1 MRDGDARLRV
11 GALVASVAAIVT
23 MIVVGPR
30 PRTGQAASAGS
41 SIAASARLGN
51 PPLVGHAPIVAPAP
65 TSAPP
70 PPDADLRVGIGRRAF
85 FDPNLSTP
93 PGTSCASCHDPE
105 RGYAGV
111 NGSTRGV
118 PRGSRA
124 GHFAARTAPSVL
136 YLRFVRRFR
145 FHWDEEADYPEPSGG
160 FFWDGRA
167 DSITSLIRQPLFN
180 PDEMGNTDARAL
192 AERLQGAPYAD
203 DIRATFERA
212 FDTPER
218 TIEVLGESLEAFL
231 VSPAMAPFSSRYDD
245 FVRGQGEL
253 TPLEAKGL
261 ALFKDHTKGACS
273 GCHTLDDRSTVPLRS
288 LFTDYGFEALAVP
301 RNRALPRGGAKAGD
315 LGLCRRPNRAWHS
328 DDDRYCG
335 SFRTPSLRNVAL
347 RPAFM
352 HNGVFTRLRDV
363 VAFYATRAT
372 NPEKWYPGGGAY
384 DDLPEKY
391 WPYVNNSPAPYNRR
405 RGETPALDEGDIDA
419 LVAFLETLS
428 DRNIP
433 R

>member
-1 MRDGDARLRV
+1 V
-11 GALVASVAAIVT
+11 GALIASVAAIAIMT
-23 MIVVGPR
+23 VVGPR
-30 PRTGQAASAGS
+30 RRKGGSAPPSPSISAASPAS
-41 SIAASARLGN
+41 SRLGD
-51 PPLVGHAPIVAPAP
+51 PPLVAPPP
-65 TSAPP
+65 TSATPAL
-70 PPDADLRVGIGRRAF
+70 DADPRVRIGRSAF
-85 FDPNLSTP
+85 FDPDLSTP

-105 RGYAGV
+105 HGYAGL
-111 NGSTRGV
+111 NGSERGV

-124 GHFAARTAPSVL
+124 GHFAKRATPSVL

-167 DSITSLIRQPLFN
+167 DSITSLVRQPLFN

-192 AERLQGAPYAD
+192 AARLQGAPYAD
-203 DIRATFERA
+203 DVRATFEHA

-218 TIEVLGESLEAFL
+218 AVEVLGESLEAFL

-245 FVRGQGEL
+245 FVRGAGAL

-273 GCHTLDDRSTVPLRS
+273 GCHTLDDRSHDALRS
-288 LFTDYGFEALAVP
+288 LFTDYGFDALAVP
-301 RNRALPRGGAKAGD
+301 RNRALPRAAAKAGD
-315 LGLCRRPNRAWHS
+315 LGLCQRPNRAWHS

-347 RPAFM
+347 RPVFM
-352 HNGVFTRLRDV
+352 HSGVFTKLRDV

-391 WPYVNNSPAPYNRR
+391 WPNVNTSPAPYNRR
-405 RGETPALDEGDIDA
+405 RGEMPTLDEGDIDA

-428 DRNIP
+428 DRSIP